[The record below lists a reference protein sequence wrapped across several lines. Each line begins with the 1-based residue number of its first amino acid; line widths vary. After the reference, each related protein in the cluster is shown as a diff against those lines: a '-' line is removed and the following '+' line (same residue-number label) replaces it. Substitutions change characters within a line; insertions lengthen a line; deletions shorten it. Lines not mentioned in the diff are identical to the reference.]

1 MFCFCLQSIARFI
14 SPSSTRTRP
23 TSTHIGWRVK
33 GHFPETF
40 KSQLEKKNKNVI
52 HRRGSVRIVRNC
64 ALGLSTAPGCT
75 QDLGHSFSQY
85 GSDFSAGK

>member
-1 MFCFCLQSIARFI
+1 MFCFCLQAIARFI

-23 TSTHIGWRVK
+23 TSTHSWRVK

-40 KSQLEKKNKNVI
+40 KFQLEKNKNVI
-52 HRRGSVRIVRNC
+52 HRRGSVCIVRNC